1 METYECR
8 YYQRLDNGRVECQ
21 LCPHHC
27 RIAEGKTG
35 LCRSRRN
42 QRGVLVSDV
51 YGKPCA
57 VAIDPIEKKPLY
69 HFHPGTSCLSIAC
82 TGCNFRCLNCQNHDI
97 SQVFP
102 EQVDCYDLLPESV
115 VSLCLKHHQP
125 GIAYTYTE
133 PLTYIEY
140 ITDTARLAHENGI
153 WNILVT
159 AGYVCKEP
167 LADLLP
173 YLDAANVDL
182 KSFSDDIYQR
192 VSGGH
197 LSTVLET
204 ILSMRDAG
212 VWIEL
217 TNLIIPGVND
227 DMDMIRRMCQW
238 MKENGLQPFLPPI
251 QAEGCPPDPAP
262 HVTGSQAGSPR
273 GRNQE
278 CVFRECVA
286 GRDSSWCHSEQHI
299 CQHEQSKIVSV
310 YSRCDLPLLFII
322 ILYASFIWIILP
334 HDFYRSH
341 KVSIIGSFV
350 F

>member
-1 METYECR
+1 
-8 YYQRLDNGRVECQ
+8 
-21 LCPHHC
+21 
-27 RIAEGKTG
+27 
-35 LCRSRRN
+35 
-42 QRGVLVSDV
+42 VLVSDV

-102 EQVDCYDLLPESV
+102 EQADCYDLSPESV

-238 MKENGLQPFLPPI
+238 MKENGLAGAPLHFSRFFPRYKLKDVLPTPLRTL
-251 QAEGCPPDPAP
+251 QAAKQVAHEEGIK
-262 HVTGSQAGSPR
+262 
-273 GRNQE
+273 N
-278 CVFRECVA
+278 
-286 GRDSSWCHSEQHI
+286 
-299 CQHEQSKIVSV
+299 V
-310 YSRCDLPLLFII
+310 YLGN
-322 ILYASFIWIILP
+322 
-334 HDFYRSH
+334 
-341 KVSIIGSFV
+341 V
-350 F
+350 